1 MLHEAAAQHHLEHVA
16 AQAVGNAPADVGLVL
31 FVGQGAGGF
40 AHGVEVVG
48 GEVVVA
54 DDAFQFV
61 ERVRFA
67 VFGQFHQGHGVV
79 EMVEGNDILVQDVEH
94 VGGVV
99 LCLCGILDVDVLEV
113 AHGVERRVAVEA
125 AVGFLLALHV
135 ETGEEVAEGVL
146 RAVMVVD
153 AMLRLGPVG
162 EAHGGAAVPDGDAG
176 HGRQGDEGA
185 AVVVAVVVGTLHQR
199 ALRVE
204 VAHLQVGAHG
214 GVEVAENL
222 PGGRVVM
229 ECFHLSV
236 WF

>member
-1 MLHEAAAQHHLEHVA
+1 
-16 AQAVGNAPADVGLVL
+16 
-31 FVGQGAGGF
+31 
-40 AHGVEVVG
+40 
-48 GEVVVA
+48 
-54 DDAFQFV
+54 
-61 ERVRFA
+61 
-67 VFGQFHQGHGVV
+67 
-79 EMVEGNDILVQDVEH
+79 MVEGDDILVQDVEH

-135 ETGEEVAEGVL
+135 ETGEEVAEGML
-146 RAVMVVD
+146 RAVTVVD
-153 AMLRLGPVG
+153 GLLRLGPVG
-162 EAHGGAAVPDGDAG
+162 EAHGDVAVPDGDAG
-176 HGRQGDEGA
+176 HGRQGDEGV

-214 GVEVAENL
+214 GVEVAEYL

-229 ECFHLSV
+229 ECFHLTV